1 MTKCNDID
9 FATIE
14 GPVYTG
20 RDRGER
26 LRQHFKLD
34 EIDLAQ
40 EAVRVVIPADT
51 YSISSSFFLGMFGP
65 SVVNAGSREAFYGRY
80 SFETDDF
87 LKEVIDGHIQ
97 RALQER
103 NLFS

>member
-1 MTKCNDID
+1 MSNDIVID
-9 FATIE
+9 FSTIE

-26 LRQHFKLD
+26 LRSTYDLD
-34 EIDLAQ
+34 KVDSAQ
-40 EAVRVVIPADT
+40 SKVRVLIPDDT

-65 SVVNAGSREAFYGRY
+65 SVVHFGSRDAFYGHY
-80 SFETDDF
+80 EFVADDF
-87 LKEVIDGHIQ
+87 LKQIVDGHVL